1 MLGCFDFKQQ
11 PLAPA
16 PITQQTKLDFS
27 GLKPT
32 RP

>member
-1 MLGCFDFKQQ
+1 MLSCFDFKQQ
-11 PLAPA
+11 PLAPDA
-16 PITQQTKLDFS
+16 MAKETKLDFS